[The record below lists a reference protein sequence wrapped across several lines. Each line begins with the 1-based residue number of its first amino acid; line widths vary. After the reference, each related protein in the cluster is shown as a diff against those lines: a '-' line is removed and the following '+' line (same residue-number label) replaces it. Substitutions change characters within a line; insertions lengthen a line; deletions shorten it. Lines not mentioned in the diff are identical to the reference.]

1 MFQGVPIPYDKPPE
15 EIERD
20 LGRSVSQAAAACRA
34 LAANESP
41 EALAVLQRALGAKD
55 WSVRR
60 LAVEAL
66 GLHVNGREAR
76 ALVRRLLADPS
87 NQVIRTACRV
97 LAGWGDD
104 ECHEG
109 VRGLLAGRE
118 PATRQGAVEALKRL
132 WREPDFEAV
141 LQLMQHDPAEEVRRE
156 AAWTLR
162 ANASSGNWRALFQ
175 AWRSHPLPRHRVW
188 ACEGST
194 RHSTRAQR
202 CLNDPVPMPTTTHP

>member
-1 MFQGVPIPYDKPPE
+1 MSRSTPDIPHIPRAGMFQGVPIPYDKPPE

-41 EALAVLQRALGAKD
+41 EALAVLQRALEAKD

-76 ALVRRLLADPS
+76 ALVRRL
-87 NQVIRTACRV
+87 QVR
-97 LAGWGDD
+97 
-104 ECHEG
+104 
-109 VRGLLAGRE
+109 
-118 PATRQGAVEALKRL
+118 K
-132 WREPDFEAV
+132 
-141 LQLMQHDPAEEVRRE
+141 E

-162 ANASSGNWRALFQ
+162 ANTSSGNWRALFQ
-175 AWRSHPLPRHRVW
+175 AWRSHRLARHRVW
-188 ACEGST
+188 ACEVAGAFGDT
-194 RHSTRAQR
+194 NIEPELVPLAGDEDGHVRKAAARALR
-202 CLNDPVPMPTTTHP
+202 EIRREPGDP